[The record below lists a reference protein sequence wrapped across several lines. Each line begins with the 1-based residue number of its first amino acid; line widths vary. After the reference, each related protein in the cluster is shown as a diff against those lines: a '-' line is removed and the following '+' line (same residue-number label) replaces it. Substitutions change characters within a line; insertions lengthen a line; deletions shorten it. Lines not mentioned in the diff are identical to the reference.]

1 MLPTLETIALRR
13 RAIGL
18 TQAQLAGLA
27 GVSQSYIAKLEANK
41 IEPSYS
47 KVKAILEALDR
58 LEKKREAKVSDV
70 MTPDIIG
77 VQASETVEQAVS
89 LMWEHGFSQLPVL
102 DGGASVGSIT
112 ERAIVERL
120 VNGGDE
126 GPIRNRPITEVMEN
140 PFPQIGDDASVSLA
154 ANLLRAYPAVLVQR
168 MGSIVGIVTKS
179 DLLKTLD

>member
-1 MLPTLETIALRR
+1 MLPTLETVAFRR

-70 MTPDIIG
+70 MSPDIIG

-126 GPIRNRPITEVMEN
+126 GPIRSRPITEVMEN
-140 PFPQIGDDASVSLA
+140 PFPQIGDDAPVSLA

-168 MGSIVGIVTKS
+168 MGTIVGIVTKS